1 MINITDDAKKELKK
15 MLSENAPDPSV
26 LLRLAANEQGQL
38 GLVMDKQMEGDSV
51 LEYEGTKLMVI
62 EDQLAVHLEGISLEV
77 ENTPEGPSLMLTQT
91 GCGGGCCCGGE
102 HDLHDESDCGGGSCC
117 GGEKPC

>member
-1 MINITDDAKKELKK
+1 MINITDEAKKELKK

-26 LLRLAANEQGQL
+26 VLRLTANEQGQL
-38 GLVMDKQMEGDSV
+38 GLVMDKMEEGDNV
-51 LEYEGTKLMVI
+51 VEYEGANIMVI
-62 EDQLAVHLEGISLEV
+62 EDHLASHLEGISLEV
-77 ENTPEGPSLMLTQT
+77 EDTPEGPSLLLTQA

-102 HDLHDESDCGGGSCC
+102 EDRHEEPGCGGGSCC